1 MALSP
6 RNIERD
12 RQVREERRR
21 QIMGAALTMF
31 TRKGITACKMSD
43 IAREAGLSHGHV
55 YNHFASKEELLEC
68 IVKESQNNYTLLLER
83 MIRMEGTTPEK
94 LHWMGKNYLADQ
106 RSDKPYW
113 IILQA
118 QATDLLSEEAKEIIQ
133 RRMMENL
140 QRLTGVIRQG
150 QENGTVAEGEPEEIA
165 LMITTFLG
173 AVSLWEIRGFKQP
186 WETSL
191 KYIQKLIQKN

>member
-1 MALSP
+1 MSP

-31 TRKGITACKMSD
+31 TSKGITACKMGD

-55 YNHFASKEELLEC
+55 YNHFASKEELLEA
-68 IVKESQNNYTLLLER
+68 IVYESQDIYTRLLEQ
-83 MIRMEGTTPEK
+83 IARMEGTAPEK
-94 LHWMGKNYLADQ
+94 LQWLGRTYLADQ
-106 RSDKPYW
+106 RSEKPYW

-118 QATDLLSEEAKEIIQ
+118 QATDLLSEEAKEKINK
-133 RRMMENL
+133 RMLENL
-140 QRLTGVIRQG
+140 QRLTGVIREG
-150 QENGTVAEGEPEEIA
+150 QEKGTVMEGDPEEIA

-173 AVSLWEIRGFKQP
+173 SVSLWEIRGFKQP
-186 WETSL
+186 WEISL
-191 KYIQKLIQKN
+191 KYIQRLIQKY

>member
-1 MALSP
+1 MSP

-43 IAREAGLSHGHV
+43 IAQEAGLSHGHV

-68 IVKESQNNYTLLLER
+68 IVFESQNIYTGFLKQ
-83 MIRMEGTTPEK
+83 MSRMEGTAYDK
-94 LHWMGKNYLADQ
+94 LLWLARSYLADQ

-113 IILQA
+113 VILQA
-118 QATDLLSEEAKEIIQ
+118 QATDLLSDEAKRLIQ
-133 RRMMENL
+133 QRMFENL
-140 QRLTGVIRQG
+140 QRLTAMIKEG
-150 QENGTVAEGEPEEIA
+150 QEEGTVVEGEPQEIA
-165 LMITTFLG
+165 IMVTTLLG
-173 AVSLWEIRGFKQP
+173 AVSLWDIRGFKQP
-186 WETSL
+186 WEISV
-191 KYIQKLIQKN
+191 KYIQILLRKN